1 MPAALARTAATGM
14 LSVKRTGTARP
25 SASERVSRTGQP
37 HGSAISAASP
47 ESAIAQSRGGAAAA
61 SGVCQRIAVPGP
73 SASAARPAS
82 VPSTAPSQI
91 GTGRPV
97 TGAPPEH
104 PDGPVR
110 RGGRAGAATGR
121 PAPPARSLRQVLA
134 HRLELEPFL
143 LGLGEPL
150 LPHVQRLGGLAELH
164 RLAGIEVGVREQP
177 LELADLRLQPLDLP
191 GQVV

>member
-37 HGSAISAASP
+37 QGSAISAASP
-47 ESAIAQSRGGAAAA
+47 ESAIAQSRGGAAA
-61 SGVCQRIAVPGP
+61 
-73 SASAARPAS
+73 
-82 VPSTAPSQI
+82 
-91 GTGRPV
+91 
-97 TGAPPEH
+97 
-104 PDGPVR
+104 
-110 RGGRAGAATGR
+110 GR